1 MSRWTPILDVAKAAR
16 TQFRLAWMNP
26 SGTQATLLRSILTRN
41 AQSEFGRDHGFASI
55 KTVNDFRSRVPVR
68 SYEKMQT
75 WIERAATSRDDIL
88 TSDRPIA
95 FEETGGSTGGR
106 KLIPCTPSGL
116 QSFRDGILP
125 WLGDLAESRPGA
137 FHGSLYVAMS
147 PVTRIKRT
155 TATGIP
161 VGSVGDAAYLGA
173 DLAASFSEVLAVPA
187 PIGELTDVEE
197 WRFLTLFHLLRCQDL
212 TFVSIF
218 SPTFLIGLIEAL
230 PQLAETLVR
239 ALRDGTICTPGDPMR
254 AHRITKALAKTPVAT
269 DEIWPRLNTI
279 STWADGASAVYANR
293 LRRLFPNVYVQPK
306 GLMATEG
313 IVSFPWGGTSGPVP
327 ALTSAFVEFVGEDG
341 DYRLCHEL
349 REDHEYRIILTTA
362 SGLYRYDLGDRVL
375 CQRWADGA
383 PRLEFIG
390 RGGAASDLVGE
401 KLTEHF
407 VASAIRR
414 IGYPA
419 CLIARTTPNPFYEL
433 LVEAPSEAFVPSFAA
448 MIDKQLKTNPQ
459 YAYARALGQLGA
471 VKGRLV
477 QSLVAD
483 FTQACTRNG
492 SRLGDIKPPTLITN
506 PTIAATLTAHGQ
518 QETNEAIS
526 NLLTARTTVLT
537 QTTFEMFR

>member
-1 MSRWTPILDVAKAAR
+1 
-16 TQFRLAWMNP
+16 LACGDP
-26 SGTQATLLRSILTRN
+26 SATQATLLRGILTRN
-41 AQSEFGRDHGFASI
+41 AQTEFGRDHGFASI

-68 SYEKMQT
+68 SYEKMQS
-75 WIERAATSRDDIL
+75 WIERAATSREDIL

-116 QSFRDGILP
+116 RSFRDGILP
-125 WLGDLAESRPGA
+125 WIGDLAETRPGA
-137 FHGSLYVAMS
+137 FRGSLYVAMS

-187 PIGELTDVEE
+187 SIGETTDVEE
-197 WRFLTLFHLLRCQDL
+197 WRFHTLFHLLRSQDL

-230 PQLAETLVR
+230 PRLAETLIR
-239 ALRDGTICTPGDPMR
+239 AVRDGTIYTPRDPMQ
-254 AHRITKALAKTPVAT
+254 AHRITRALAKTPIAT

-279 STWADGASAVYANR
+279 STWADGASAVYADH
-293 LRRLFPNVYVQPK
+293 LRRLFPHVHVQPK

-313 IVSFPWGGTSGPVP
+313 IVSIPWGGTSGAVP
-327 ALTSAFVEFVGEDG
+327 ALTSAFLEFVGEDG

-349 REDHEYRIILTTA
+349 HKDHEYSIIITTA
-362 SGLYRYDLGDRVL
+362 SGLYRYDLGDRVR
-375 CQRWADGA
+375 CQRWADRT

-390 RGGAASDLVGE
+390 RGGATSDLVGE

-419 CLIARTTPNPFYEL
+419 CLIARTTPYPFYEL
-433 LVEAPSEAFVPSFAA
+433 LVEAPSEVFVPSFAA

-471 VKGRLV
+471 VKGQIA
-477 QSLVAD
+477 QSLVTD

-492 SRLGDIKPPTLITN
+492 TRLGDIKPPTLITN
-506 PTIAATLTAHGQ
+506 PTIAAALTAHGP

-526 NLLTARTTVLT
+526 NLRIARTTVPA
-537 QTTFEMFR
+537 QTRFEMFG